1 MNFQRNDLHLKLG
14 ENSEGEFWIS
24 HIQKNFCGIF
34 LIKNDE
40 LEFSHRFELINN
52 GGIFNLG
59 VEGDI
64 TDLDFYIKKIL
75 TPNFT
80 KMWSCYILL
89 NYEMDFWNKIENL
102 KNVEFDIDKT
112 NKDSDYSYSLNLGQ
126 DSITSKILDMKP
138 LNEDN
143 RHHFDMIRGGY
154 DFYLMGDERRLG
166 VTDIPSEIEGEGLK
180 ILSYEGNVIAVTN
193 ESFNKYSYLSYNLMN
208 KLFEFCDSEKRITPL
223 GKHYEI

>member
-1 MNFQRNDLHLKLG
+1 
-14 ENSEGEFWIS
+14 
-24 HIQKNFCGIF
+24 
-34 LIKNDE
+34 
-40 LEFSHRFELINN
+40 
-52 GGIFNLG
+52 
-59 VEGDI
+59 
-64 TDLDFYIKKIL
+64 
-75 TPNFT
+75 
-80 KMWSCYILL
+80 MWSCYTLL

-112 NKDSDYSYSLNLGQ
+112 NEDSDYSYSLNLGK

-193 ESFNKYSYLSYNLMN
+193 EAFNKYSYLSYNLMN
-208 KLFEFCDSEKRITPL
+208 KLFEFCDSGKRITPL
-223 GKHYEI
+223 GKLL